1 MREKYES
8 LSLATLKDLAKA
20 RGLKGVSTLRKPEL
34 IERMLQEDQLENEEN
49 NKKAENK
56 ELKEEEIKEEK
67 EVKEEKETKEETKEE
82 KLQKELDEKNDQL
95 LRMAAEYDNFRKRSQ
110 REKDALY
117 LDCKASVIKELLPVA
132 DNFDRIFANPDIS
145 FEDYK
150 KGVEMT
156 FKQFENVFR
165 DLKVESFGEEGEA
178 FDPNFHNAV
187 MHSEDENLG
196 ENVITN
202 VFAKGYK
209 VGDKVIRP
217 AMVAVAN

>member
-1 MREKYES
+1 MVKKKNSEET
-8 LSLATLKDLAKA
+8 AAKA
-20 RGLKGVSTLRKPEL
+20 
-34 IERMLQEDQLENEEN
+34 EDKKVEKEDKKEDAEVKKE
-49 NKKAENK
+49 KKA
-56 ELKEEEIKEEK
+56 KEESN
-67 EVKEEKETKEETKEE
+67 EE
-82 KLQKELDEKNDQL
+82 KLQKQLAEKSDQL
-95 LRMAAEYDNFRKRSQ
+95 LRIAAEYDNFRKRSQ

-117 LDCKASVIKELLPVA
+117 VDCKASVIKELLPVA
-132 DNFDRIFANPDIS
+132 DNFDRIFANPDIT

-156 FKQFENVFR
+156 FKQFENVFK
-165 DLKVESFGEEGEA
+165 DLKVESFGEEGEE

-187 MHSEDENLG
+187 MHSEEENLG

-209 VGDKVIRP
+209 IGDKVIRP

>member
-1 MREKYES
+1 MAKKKNSEET
-8 LSLATLKDLAKA
+8 AAKA
-20 RGLKGVSTLRKPEL
+20 
-34 IERMLQEDQLENEEN
+34 EDKKVEEEDKKEDAEVKKE
-49 NKKAENK
+49 KKA
-56 ELKEEEIKEEK
+56 KEESN
-67 EVKEEKETKEETKEE
+67 EE
-82 KLQKELDEKNDQL
+82 KLQKQLAEKNDQL
-95 LRMAAEYDNFRKRSQ
+95 LRIAAEYDNFRKRSQ

-117 LDCKASVIKELLPVA
+117 VDCKASVIKELLPVA
-132 DNFDRIFANPDIS
+132 DNFDRIFANPDIT

-156 FKQFENVFR
+156 FKQFENVFK
-165 DLKVESFGEEGEA
+165 DLKVESFGEEGEE

-209 VGDKVIRP
+209 IGDKVIRP

>member
-1 MREKYES
+1 M
-8 LSLATLKDLAKA
+8 AK
-20 RGLKGVSTLRKPEL
+20 KKSS
-34 IERMLQEDQLENEEN
+34 EETAA
-49 NKKAENK
+49 KAENK
-56 ELKEEEIKEEK
+56 KVKEEDKKE
-67 EVKEEKETKEETKEE
+67 EVKEEKKESNEE
-82 KLQKELDEKNDQL
+82 KLQKELAEKSDQL
-95 LRMAAEYDNFRKRSQ
+95 LRIAAEYDNFRKRSQ

-117 LDCKASVIKELLPVA
+117 VDCKASVIKELLPVA
-132 DNFDRIFANPDIS
+132 DNFDRIFANPDIT

-156 FKQFENVFR
+156 FKQFENVFK
-165 DLKVESFGEEGEA
+165 DLKVESFGEEGEE

-209 VGDKVIRP
+209 IGDKVIRP

>member
-1 MREKYES
+1 M
-8 LSLATLKDLAKA
+8 AK
-20 RGLKGVSTLRKPEL
+20 KKNS
-34 IERMLQEDQLENEEN
+34 EETAA
-49 NKKAENK
+49 KAEN
-56 ELKEEEIKEEK
+56 K
-67 EVKEEKETKEETKEE
+67 EVKEEKSEEKEVKKEKKAKEESNEE
-82 KLQKELDEKNDQL
+82 KLQKELAEKSDQL
-95 LRMAAEYDNFRKRSQ
+95 LRIAAEYDNFRKRSQ

-117 LDCKASVIKELLPVA
+117 IDCKASVIKELLPVA
-132 DNFDRIFANPDIS
+132 DNFDRIFANPDIT

-156 FKQFENVFR
+156 FKQFETVFK
-165 DLKVESFGEEGEA
+165 DLKVESFGEEGEK

-209 VGDKVIRP
+209 IGDKVIRP
-217 AMVAVAN
+217 AMVSVAN

>member
-1 MREKYES
+1 M
-8 LSLATLKDLAKA
+8 AK
-20 RGLKGVSTLRKPEL
+20 KKNS
-34 IERMLQEDQLENEEN
+34 EETAA
-49 NKKAENK
+49 KAEN
-56 ELKEEEIKEEK
+56 K
-67 EVKEEKETKEETKEE
+67 EVKEEKAEEKEVKKEKKAKEESNEE
-82 KLQKELDEKNDQL
+82 KLQKELAEKSDQL
-95 LRMAAEYDNFRKRSQ
+95 LRIAAEYDNFRKRSQ

-117 LDCKASVIKELLPVA
+117 IDCKASVIKELLPVA
-132 DNFDRIFANPDIS
+132 DNFDRIFANPDIT

-156 FKQFENVFR
+156 FKQFETVFK
-165 DLKVESFGEEGEA
+165 DLKVESFGEEGEE

-209 VGDKVIRP
+209 IGDKVIRP
-217 AMVAVAN
+217 AMVSVAN

>member
-1 MREKYES
+1 M
-8 LSLATLKDLAKA
+8 
-20 RGLKGVSTLRKPEL
+20 
-34 IERMLQEDQLENEEN
+34 MN
-49 NKKAENK
+49 
-56 ELKEEEIKEEK
+56 EEEIEKTEDIPEEQPEQVEQENQPEQTEENEADK
-67 EVKEEKETKEETKEE
+67 VAEELSAVKE
-82 KLQKELDEKNDQL
+82 QL
-95 LRMAAEYDNFRKRSQ
+95 VRTMAEYDNFRKRSQ

-117 LDCKASVIKELLPVA
+117 VDCKASVIKELLPVA
-132 DNFDRIFANPDIS
+132 DNFDRIFANPDIT

-156 FKQFENVFR
+156 FKQFENVFK
-165 DLKVESFGEEGEA
+165 DLKVESFGEEGEE

-187 MHSEDENLG
+187 MHSEDEKLG

-209 VGDKVIRP
+209 IGDKVIRP

>member
-1 MREKYES
+1 MAKKKNSEET
-8 LSLATLKDLAKA
+8 AAKA
-20 RGLKGVSTLRKPEL
+20 
-34 IERMLQEDQLENEEN
+34 ED
-49 NKKAENK
+49 KKV
-56 ELKEEEIKEEK
+56 EEEDKKENK
-67 EVKEEKETKEETKEE
+67 EVKEEKKAKEESNEE
-82 KLQKELDEKNDQL
+82 KLQKQLDEKSDQL
-95 LRMAAEYDNFRKRSQ
+95 LRIAAEYDNFRKRSQ

-117 LDCKASVIKELLPVA
+117 VDCKASVIKELLPVA
-132 DNFDRIFANPDIS
+132 DNFDRIFANPDIT

-156 FKQFENVFR
+156 FKQFETVFK
-165 DLKVESFGEEGEA
+165 DLKVESFGEEGEE

-209 VGDKVIRP
+209 IGDKVIRP

>member
-1 MREKYES
+1 MAKKKNSEET
-8 LSLATLKDLAKA
+8 AAKA
-20 RGLKGVSTLRKPEL
+20 
-34 IERMLQEDQLENEEN
+34 ED
-49 NKKAENK
+49 KKVKDEDK
-56 ELKEEEIKEEK
+56 KEEK
-67 EVKEEKETKEETKEE
+67 EVKEEKKAKEESNEE
-82 KLQKELDEKNDQL
+82 KLQKQLAEKSDQL
-95 LRMAAEYDNFRKRSQ
+95 LRIAAEYDNFRKRSQ

-117 LDCKASVIKELLPVA
+117 VDCKASVIKELLPVA
-132 DNFDRIFANPDIS
+132 DNFDRIFANPDIT

-156 FKQFENVFR
+156 FKQFETVFKE
-165 DLKVESFGEEGEA
+165 LKVESFGEEGEE

-209 VGDKVIRP
+209 IGDKVIRP

>member
-1 MREKYES
+1 M
-8 LSLATLKDLAKA
+8 AK
-20 RGLKGVSTLRKPEL
+20 KKNS
-34 IERMLQEDQLENEEN
+34 EETAA
-49 NKKAENK
+49 KAEN
-56 ELKEEEIKEEK
+56 K
-67 EVKEEKETKEETKEE
+67 EVKEEKAEEKEVKKEKKAKEESNEE
-82 KLQKELDEKNDQL
+82 KLQKELAEKSDQL
-95 LRMAAEYDNFRKRSQ
+95 LRIAAEYDNFRKRSQ

-117 LDCKASVIKELLPVA
+117 IDCKASVIKELLPVA
-132 DNFDRIFANPDIS
+132 DNFDRIFANPDIT

-156 FKQFENVFR
+156 FKQFETVFK
-165 DLKVESFGEEGEA
+165 DLKVESFGEEGEE

-187 MHSEDENLG
+187 MHSENENLG

-209 VGDKVIRP
+209 IGDKVIRP

>member
-1 MREKYES
+1 MAKKKSSEET
-8 LSLATLKDLAKA
+8 AAKA
-20 RGLKGVSTLRKPEL
+20 
-34 IERMLQEDQLENEEN
+34 ED
-49 NKKAENK
+49 KKV
-56 ELKEEEIKEEK
+56 KEEDKKEE
-67 EVKEEKETKEETKEE
+67 EVKEEKKESNEE
-82 KLQKELDEKNDQL
+82 KLQKELAEKSDQL
-95 LRMAAEYDNFRKRSQ
+95 LRIAAEYDNFRKRSQ

-117 LDCKASVIKELLPVA
+117 IDCKASVIKELLPVA
-132 DNFDRIFANPDIS
+132 DNFDRIFANPDIT

-156 FKQFENVFR
+156 FKQFENVFK
-165 DLKVESFGEEGEA
+165 DLKVESFGEEGEE

-209 VGDKVIRP
+209 IGDKVIRP

>member
-1 MREKYES
+1 MTKKKNS
-8 LSLATLKDLAKA
+8 
-20 RGLKGVSTLRKPEL
+20 
-34 IERMLQEDQLENEEN
+34 EETAA
-49 NKKAENK
+49 KAEN
-56 ELKEEEIKEEK
+56 K
-67 EVKEEKETKEETKEE
+67 EVKEEKAEEKEVKKEKKAKEESNEE
-82 KLQKELDEKNDQL
+82 KLQKELAEKSDQL
-95 LRMAAEYDNFRKRSQ
+95 LRIAAEYDNFRKRSQ

-117 LDCKASVIKELLPVA
+117 IDCKASVIKELLPVA
-132 DNFDRIFANPDIS
+132 DNFDRIFANPDIT

-156 FKQFENVFR
+156 FKQFETVFK
-165 DLKVESFGEEGEA
+165 DLKVESFGEEGEE

-209 VGDKVIRP
+209 IGDKVIRP
-217 AMVAVAN
+217 AMVSVAN

>member
-1 MREKYES
+1 M
-8 LSLATLKDLAKA
+8 AK
-20 RGLKGVSTLRKPEL
+20 KKNS
-34 IERMLQEDQLENEEN
+34 EETAA
-49 NKKAENK
+49 KAEN
-56 ELKEEEIKEEK
+56 K
-67 EVKEEKETKEETKEE
+67 EVKEEKAEEKEEKKEKKAKEERNEE
-82 KLQKELDEKNDQL
+82 KLQKELAEKSDQL
-95 LRMAAEYDNFRKRSQ
+95 LRIAAEYDNFRKRSQ

-117 LDCKASVIKELLPVA
+117 IDCKASVIKELLPVA
-132 DNFDRIFANPDIS
+132 DNFDRIFANPDIT

-156 FKQFENVFR
+156 FKQFETVFK
-165 DLKVESFGEEGEA
+165 DLKVESFGEEGEE

-209 VGDKVIRP
+209 IGDKVIRP

>member
-1 MREKYES
+1 
-8 LSLATLKDLAKA
+8 LAK
-20 RGLKGVSTLRKPEL
+20 KKNS
-34 IERMLQEDQLENEEN
+34 EETAA
-49 NKKAENK
+49 KAEN
-56 ELKEEEIKEEK
+56 K
-67 EVKEEKETKEETKEE
+67 EVKEEKAEEKEVKKEKKAKEESNEE
-82 KLQKELDEKNDQL
+82 KLQKELAEKSDQL
-95 LRMAAEYDNFRKRSQ
+95 LRIAAEYDNFRKRSQ

-117 LDCKASVIKELLPVA
+117 IDCKASVIKELLPVA
-132 DNFDRIFANPDIS
+132 DNFDRIFANPDIT

-156 FKQFENVFR
+156 FKQFETVFK
-165 DLKVESFGEEGEA
+165 DLKVESFGEEGEE

-209 VGDKVIRP
+209 IGDKVIRP

>member
-1 MREKYES
+1 M
-8 LSLATLKDLAKA
+8 AK
-20 RGLKGVSTLRKPEL
+20 KK
-34 IERMLQEDQLENEEN
+34 N
-49 NKKAENK
+49 NAEAADN
-56 ELKEEEIKEEK
+56 KEEK
-67 EVKEEKETKEETKEE
+67 EVKKEPEKKAEEPKTESAED

-95 LRMAAEYDNFRKRSQ
+95 LRIAAEYDNFRKRSQ

-117 LDCKASVIKELLPVA
+117 ADCKASVIKELLPVA
-132 DNFDRIFANPDIS
+132 DNFDRIFANPDIG

-187 MHSEDENLG
+187 MHSEDESLG

>member
-1 MREKYES
+1 MAKKKNSEET
-8 LSLATLKDLAKA
+8 AAKA
-20 RGLKGVSTLRKPEL
+20 
-34 IERMLQEDQLENEEN
+34 ED
-49 NKKAENK
+49 KKV
-56 ELKEEEIKEEK
+56 KEEDKKEE
-67 EVKEEKETKEETKEE
+67 EVKEEKKESNEE
-82 KLQKELDEKNDQL
+82 KLQKELAEKSDQL
-95 LRMAAEYDNFRKRSQ
+95 LRIAAEYDNFRKRSQ

-117 LDCKASVIKELLPVA
+117 IDCKASVIKELLPVA
-132 DNFDRIFANPDIS
+132 DNFDRIFANPDIT

-156 FKQFENVFR
+156 FKQFETVFK
-165 DLKVESFGEEGEA
+165 DLKVESFGEEGEE

-209 VGDKVIRP
+209 IGDKVIRP

>member
-1 MREKYES
+1 
-8 LSLATLKDLAKA
+8 LAKKKNSEETA
-20 RGLKGVSTLRKPEL
+20 AKA
-34 IERMLQEDQLENEEN
+34 EDKKVEKEDKEDAEVKKE
-49 NKKAENK
+49 KKA
-56 ELKEEEIKEEK
+56 KEESN
-67 EVKEEKETKEETKEE
+67 EE
-82 KLQKELDEKNDQL
+82 KLQKQLAEKSDQL
-95 LRMAAEYDNFRKRSQ
+95 LRIAAEYDNFRKRSQ

-117 LDCKASVIKELLPVA
+117 VDCKASVIKELLPVA
-132 DNFDRIFANPDIS
+132 DNFDRIFANPDIT

-156 FKQFENVFR
+156 FKQFENVFK
-165 DLKVESFGEEGEA
+165 DLKVESFGEEGEE

-209 VGDKVIRP
+209 IGDKVIRP

>member
-1 MREKYES
+1 M
-8 LSLATLKDLAKA
+8 AK
-20 RGLKGVSTLRKPEL
+20 KKSS
-34 IERMLQEDQLENEEN
+34 EETAA
-49 NKKAENK
+49 KAENK
-56 ELKEEEIKEEK
+56 KVKEEDKKEE
-67 EVKEEKETKEETKEE
+67 EVKEEKKESNEE
-82 KLQKELDEKNDQL
+82 KLQKELAEKSDQL
-95 LRMAAEYDNFRKRSQ
+95 LRIAAEYDNFRKRSQ

-117 LDCKASVIKELLPVA
+117 IDCKASVIKELLPVA
-132 DNFDRIFANPDIS
+132 DNFDRIFANPDIT

-156 FKQFENVFR
+156 FKQFENVFK
-165 DLKVESFGEEGEA
+165 DLKVESFGEEGEE

-209 VGDKVIRP
+209 IGDKVIRP

>member
-1 MREKYES
+1 MAKKKNSEET
-8 LSLATLKDLAKA
+8 AAKA
-20 RGLKGVSTLRKPEL
+20 
-34 IERMLQEDQLENEEN
+34 ED
-49 NKKAENK
+49 KKV
-56 ELKEEEIKEEK
+56 EEEDKKENK
-67 EVKEEKETKEETKEE
+67 EVKEEKKAKEESNEE
-82 KLQKELDEKNDQL
+82 KLKKQLAEKSDHL
-95 LRMAAEYDNFRKRSQ
+95 LRIAAEYDNFRKRSQ

-117 LDCKASVIKELLPVA
+117 VDCKASVIKELLPVA
-132 DNFDRIFANPDIS
+132 DNFDRIFANPDIT

-156 FKQFENVFR
+156 FKQFENVFK
-165 DLKVESFGEEGEA
+165 DLKVESFGEEGEE

-209 VGDKVIRP
+209 IGDKVIRP

>member
-1 MREKYES
+1 MAKKKNSEET
-8 LSLATLKDLAKA
+8 AAKA
-20 RGLKGVSTLRKPEL
+20 
-34 IERMLQEDQLENEEN
+34 ED
-49 NKKAENK
+49 KKV
-56 ELKEEEIKEEK
+56 EEEDKKENK
-67 EVKEEKETKEETKEE
+67 EVKEEKKAKEESNEE
-82 KLQKELDEKNDQL
+82 KLQKQLAEKSDQL
-95 LRMAAEYDNFRKRSQ
+95 LRIAAEYDNFRKRSQ

-117 LDCKASVIKELLPVA
+117 VDCKASVIKELLPVA
-132 DNFDRIFANPDIS
+132 DNFDRIFANPDIT

-156 FKQFENVFR
+156 FKQFETIFK
-165 DLKVESFGEEGEA
+165 DLKVESFGEEGEE

-187 MHSEDENLG
+187 MHSEDESLG

-209 VGDKVIRP
+209 IGDKVIRP

>member
-1 MREKYES
+1 M
-8 LSLATLKDLAKA
+8 AK
-20 RGLKGVSTLRKPEL
+20 KKNS
-34 IERMLQEDQLENEEN
+34 EETAA
-49 NKKAENK
+49 KAEN
-56 ELKEEEIKEEK
+56 K
-67 EVKEEKETKEETKEE
+67 EVKEEKAEEKEVKKEKKAKEESNEE
-82 KLQKELDEKNDQL
+82 KLQKELAEKSDQL
-95 LRMAAEYDNFRKRSQ
+95 LRIAAEYDNFRKRSQ

-117 LDCKASVIKELLPVA
+117 IDCKASVIKELLPVA
-132 DNFDRIFANPDIS
+132 DNFDRIFANPDIT

-156 FKQFENVFR
+156 FKQFENVFK
-165 DLKVESFGEEGEA
+165 DLKVESFGEEGEE

-209 VGDKVIRP
+209 IGDKVIRP
-217 AMVAVAN
+217 AMVSVAN

>member
-1 MREKYES
+1 M
-8 LSLATLKDLAKA
+8 AK
-20 RGLKGVSTLRKPEL
+20 KKNS
-34 IERMLQEDQLENEEN
+34 EETAV
-49 NKKAENK
+49 KAEDK
-56 ELKEEEIKEEK
+56 KVEEEEKKENK
-67 EVKEEKETKEETKEE
+67 EVKEEKKAKEESNEE
-82 KLQKELDEKNDQL
+82 KLQKQLAEKSDQL
-95 LRMAAEYDNFRKRSQ
+95 LRIAAEYDNFRKRSQ

-117 LDCKASVIKELLPVA
+117 VDCKASVIKELLPVA
-132 DNFDRIFANPDIS
+132 DNFDRIFANPDIT

-156 FKQFENVFR
+156 FKQFETVFK
-165 DLKVESFGEEGEA
+165 DLKVESFGEEGEE

-209 VGDKVIRP
+209 IGDKVIRP

>member
-1 MREKYES
+1 MAKKKNSEET
-8 LSLATLKDLAKA
+8 AAKA
-20 RGLKGVSTLRKPEL
+20 
-34 IERMLQEDQLENEEN
+34 EDKKVKDEDKKEN
-49 NKKAENK
+49 
-56 ELKEEEIKEEK
+56 K
-67 EVKEEKETKEETKEE
+67 EVKEEKKTKEESNEE
-82 KLQKELDEKNDQL
+82 KLQKQLAEKSDQL
-95 LRMAAEYDNFRKRSQ
+95 LRIAAEYDNFRKRSQ

-117 LDCKASVIKELLPVA
+117 VDCKASVIKELLPVA
-132 DNFDRIFANPDIS
+132 DNFDRIFANPDIT

-156 FKQFENVFR
+156 FKQFETVFK
-165 DLKVESFGEEGEA
+165 DLKVESFGEEGEE

-187 MHSEDENLG
+187 MHSEDETLG

-209 VGDKVIRP
+209 IGDKVIRP

>member
-1 MREKYES
+1 MAKKKNSEET
-8 LSLATLKDLAKA
+8 AAKA
-20 RGLKGVSTLRKPEL
+20 
-34 IERMLQEDQLENEEN
+34 EDKKVEKEDAEVKKE
-49 NKKAENK
+49 KKA
-56 ELKEEEIKEEK
+56 KEESN
-67 EVKEEKETKEETKEE
+67 EE
-82 KLQKELDEKNDQL
+82 KLQKQLAEKSDQL
-95 LRMAAEYDNFRKRSQ
+95 LRIAAEYDNFRKRSQ

-117 LDCKASVIKELLPVA
+117 TDCKASVIKELLPVA
-132 DNFDRIFANPDIS
+132 DNFDRIFANPDIT

-156 FKQFENVFR
+156 FKQFENVFK
-165 DLKVESFGEEGEA
+165 DLKVESFGEEGEE

-209 VGDKVIRP
+209 IGDKVIRP

>member
-1 MREKYES
+1 MAKKKNSEETAVKAEDKKVEK
-8 LSLATLKDLAKA
+8 
-20 RGLKGVSTLRKPEL
+20 
-34 IERMLQEDQLENEEN
+34 EDKEDAEVKKE
-49 NKKAENK
+49 KKA
-56 ELKEEEIKEEK
+56 KEESN
-67 EVKEEKETKEETKEE
+67 EE
-82 KLQKELDEKNDQL
+82 KLQKQLAEKSDQL
-95 LRMAAEYDNFRKRSQ
+95 LRIAAEYDNFRKRSQ

-117 LDCKASVIKELLPVA
+117 VDCKASVIKELLPVA
-132 DNFDRIFANPDIS
+132 DNFDRIFANPDIT

-156 FKQFENVFR
+156 FKQFENVFK
-165 DLKVESFGEEGEA
+165 DLKVESFGEEGEE

-209 VGDKVIRP
+209 IGDKVIRP